1 MDLFLDI
8 LMKITLPIVALS
20 ALGYLVQG
28 RLKLDVG
35 SLNRLQVYIILPAFL
50 VHFLSSGSQPLSVV
64 WPTAYFWVTQFII
77 LIPLG
82 WLLVILCGMRHS
94 YGPLVGIA
102 TAYANVGFYGI
113 PLVQLAFTPDFIIH
127 QSVITALTA
136 ILVAT
141 VGMWML
147 APAGEQK
154 GLLGRLRLAFETPM
168 IPAVIVGLLLR
179 GFEYKLPALIGVPI
193 EMLSR
198 VFTPLALFTLGAQLY
213 DSALSR
219 VPVGALTLMLVLK
232 LLFAPAFTWALAY
245 YMGFAPD
252 MTALFV
258 VAAATPTGVLISIF
272 AKQYNVHPEL
282 ISSAIVVST
291 ILSPLVITAWILA
304 TRLLM

>member
-8 LMKITLPIVALS
+8 LMKITLPIVAL
-20 ALGYLVQG
+20 AAIGYLVQG
-28 RLKLDVG
+28 RLKLDVA

-50 VHFLSSGSQPLSVV
+50 VHFLSTGSQSLSVV

-82 WLLVILCGMRHS
+82 WLLVLMFGMRRS
-94 YGPLVGIA
+94 YGPIVGIA
-102 TAYANVGFYGI
+102 TAYANVGFFGI

-127 QSVITALTA
+127 QSIITALTT

-141 VGMWML
+141 VGIWML
-147 APAGEQK
+147 APSGEQK
-154 GLLGRLRLAFETPM
+154 GLMGRLKIAFDTPM
-168 IPAVIVGLLLR
+168 IPAVVAGLLLR
-179 GFEYKLPALIGVPI
+179 GFEVKLPPIAGVPI

-213 DSALSR
+213 ESAFTRVPIGALS
-219 VPVGALTLMLVLK
+219 LMLILK
-232 LLFAPAFTWALAY
+232 LLVSPAFTWALGY

-252 MTALFV
+252 MIALFV

-272 AKQYNVHPEL
+272 ARQYNTHPEL
-282 ISSAIVVST
+282 ITSAIVVST
-291 ILSPLVITAWILA
+291 VLSPLVITAWILA
-304 TRLLM
+304 TRVLM